1 MGMSF
6 NPNKADTLQ
15 GTLTTGIKSVGTS
28 EVIAAAGVSNTADR
42 QTILLINR
50 SNTVTV
56 WVGPTGFSAGDA
68 GVGIAISPRESIR
81 VDITE
86 NISLYLRTEA
96 STANVV
102 IWEIG

>member
-1 MGMSF
+1 MGMSY
-6 NPNKADTLQ
+6 NPNKADALQ
-15 GTLTTGIKSVGTS
+15 GTLSTGIKSVGTS
-28 EVIAAAGVSNTADR
+28 EVIAASGVANADGR

-50 SNTVTV
+50 SDTVTV
-56 WVGPTGFSAGDA
+56 WTGPTGFTAGDA

-81 VDITE
+81 IDITE
-86 NISLYLRTEA
+86 NITLYLKTEA